1 MNNANLLLNLSQI
14 KSLKVKLFLTI
25 TCICLTMLNIS
36 NAQSLFLL
44 AGQSNACGMGDSA
57 KSNLN
62 HSDNAFEY
70 DVLLNEIKPLKDPV
84 GQIWEN
90 LEKAKRGSISPAF
103 SKAYADISHQKV
115 IMLTAARGGSS
126 CCIKADMNN
135 YGTWDTSGHLLLLPV
150 AVKKAKMAIA
160 KTGLPLKGII
170 WVQGERDAN
179 AINDNK
185 QTKEEFKEA
194 LKSVITRFRDSLG
207 DNIPFFIVKTGYQ
220 TDRPQAGNDAV
231 RAMQDEVA
239 KELKNVYVVYNDTN
253 LFIEKKWMHDKVHYN
268 QSGLD
273 DIGTTIAQKIYSITK

>member
-1 MNNANLLLNLSQI
+1 MKLL
-14 KSLKVKLFLTI
+14 FTI
-25 TCICLTMLNIS
+25 TCICLIMLNLS

-44 AGQSNACGMGDSA
+44 AGQSNACGMGDSS
-57 KSNLN
+57 KSNRYCTGN
-62 HSDNAFEY
+62 TFEY
-70 DVLLNEIKPLKDPV
+70 DVLLDEIKPLKDPV

-90 LEKAKRGSISPAF
+90 LETAKRGSIAPAF
-103 SKAYADISHQKV
+103 SKAYADKSHQKV

-126 CCIKADMNN
+126 CGIKAEMNN

-150 AVKKAKMAIA
+150 AVKKTKMAMA
-160 KTGLPLKGII
+160 KTGLPLKGIV
-170 WVQGERDAN
+170 WMQGERDAN
-179 AINDNK
+179 AINDSK
-185 QTKEEFKEA
+185 QTNEEFKEA
-194 LKSVITRFRDSLG
+194 LKSVITRFRASLG

-273 DIGTTIAQKIYSITK
+273 DIGNVIAQKIYNLINK